1 MGQAENERKNKISF
15 LSVPSQSGIWNSKK
29 NSKKI
34 QKIKEHH
41 YGFFSSENRMGQ
53 AVGNAKKKKVIVQ
66 IHSNPAR
73 NMDFQKNSKKWKKK
87 K

>member
-53 AVGNAKKKKVIVQ
+53 AVGNAKKKKSYR
-66 IHSNPAR
+66 SNP
-73 NMDFQKNSKKWKKK
+73 FQPGPKYGFPKK
-87 K
+87 

>member
-15 LSVPSQSGIWNSKK
+15 LSVPSQSEIWNSKK

-53 AVGNAKKKKVIVQ
+53 AVGNAKKKKLSFKSIPTRPE
-66 IHSNPAR
+66 IWI
-73 NMDFQKNSKKWKKK
+73 SKKIAKNGKKK
-87 K
+87 